1 MPSRIAATALLEP
14 ILRKPIPKALARFAA
29 RAAGALFR
37 FPTRTLRKPPAV
49 VALATIEPSLT
60 GETSIHSHLAGLF
73 VRPDRCAAMITAHTD
88 VVGSL
93 LRPLALRKARDDW
106 EAGHLTHAQFK
117 AIEDRAVDEAIAL
130 QEAAGLD
137 VVTDG
142 EMRRLS
148 FQSQMTE
155 AVEGFGP
162 WDIDAFL
169 WGHWHGDG
177 AIGERR
183 RGRPANLG
191 VVGRLARKRHL
202 SAEEFIYLRGR
213 TSRIAKVTLPSP
225 SLFVNFWSPER
236 SQSAYTSLE
245 HFLADVVAIL
255 RDEVAELVRIGA
267 TYIQI
272 DAPHYALL
280 LAAETR
286 AFYESRGWTLDQWL
300 SRGIELDNAVM
311 TGFSGVTFAIHLCR
325 GNQESRWLV
334 EGDYEPIAR
343 PIFQRIAATR
353 LLLEYD
359 DDRSGS
365 FEPLGHVPEDK
376 MVVLGLIST
385 KRPQIETPE
394 DLIRRIRQASRFVPL
409 ERLALSTQCGFASS
423 ILGNSLSI
431 DEERRKLERVCE
443 TARRIWG

>member
-1 MPSRIAATALLEP
+1 MIA
-14 ILRKPIPKALARFAA
+14 
-29 RAAGALFR
+29 
-37 FPTRTLRKPPAV
+37 
-49 VALATIEPSLT
+49 
-60 GETSIHSHLAGLF
+60 
-73 VRPDRCAAMITAHTD
+73 AHTD

-93 LRPLALRKARDDW
+93 LRPPALRKARDDW
-106 EAGHLTHAQFK
+106 SAGTLSHAQFK
-117 AIEDRAVDEAIAL
+117 AIEDRAVDEAVAL

-137 VVTDG
+137 IVTDG

-155 AVEGFGP
+155 AVEGFGR

-169 WGHWHGDG
+169 WGDWHGDG
-177 AIGERR
+177 QAGERKR
-183 RGRPANLG
+183 ERPPDLG
-191 VVGRLARKRHL
+191 VVAKLARKRHL
-202 SAEEFIYLRGR
+202 AGEEFVYLRAR
-213 TSRIAKVTLPSP
+213 TRRIPKVTLPSP

-236 SQSAYTSLE
+236 SRSAYTSLD

-255 RDEVAELVRIGA
+255 REEVAELVRLGA

-272 DAPHYALL
+272 DAPHYPLL
-280 LAAETR
+280 LAPETR
-286 AFYESRGWTLDQWL
+286 AFYESRGWTLDQYL

-311 TGFSGVTFAIHLCR
+311 AGFAGVTFAIHLCR
-325 GNQESRWLV
+325 GNQEGRWLV

-343 PIFQRIAATR
+343 PIFERIAARR

-365 FEPLGHVPEDK
+365 FAPLRHVPEDK

-385 KRPQIETPE
+385 KRRQTEAPE
-394 DLIRRIRQASRFVPL
+394 DLARRIMEASRILPL
-409 ERLALSTQCGFASS
+409 DRLALSPQCGFASS
-423 ILGNSLSI
+423 ILGNNLSVE
-431 DEERRKLERVCE
+431 DQRGKLETLCE